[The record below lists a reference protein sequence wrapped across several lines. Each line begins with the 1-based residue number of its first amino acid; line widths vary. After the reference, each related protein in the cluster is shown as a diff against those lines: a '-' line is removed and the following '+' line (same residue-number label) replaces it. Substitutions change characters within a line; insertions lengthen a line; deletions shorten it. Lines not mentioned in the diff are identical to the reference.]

1 MVDDVREYIATCPVC
16 QGKAIHRHKPYGQL
30 DPLPI
35 PMDIENSPFKEIS
48 LDWITGLPASVRRG
62 QEYNSILTVVCRV
75 TKYALF
81 IPTRE
86 NTTAVDFAELFF
98 EHVECR
104 FGTPR
109 SIVSDR
115 DSRITSDF
123 WREVCEIKMIKTYVV
138 IALKIIQPGLDY
150 FRLCNIIMA
159 VTRLCNSKSE
169 ISSSYL
175 PNI

>member
-1 MVDDVREYIATCPVC
+1 MVNWT
-16 QGKAIHRHKPYGQL
+16 L
-30 DPLPI
+30 
-35 PMDIENSPFKEIS
+35 S
-48 LDWITGLPASVRRG
+48 LYLWILKTRLSRKSVWIGLRDYLLLYAEVK
-62 QEYNSILTVVCRV
+62 NTIVFLTVVCRV